1 MKITNL
7 LRKLFDYDL
16 HTFIKLLLGVL
27 LLFLDRVYDARI
39 RSSLPFEQP
48 VNLIKNDKVLFFIHN

>member
-16 HTFIKLLLGVL
+16 HSFIKLLLGVL

-48 VNLIKNDKVLFFIHN
+48 VNL

>member
-48 VNLIKNDKVLFFIHN
+48 VNLKNDKVLFFIHN